1 MSETTDKTKK
11 LSEDAQG
18 LEARGGIGFVDMI
31 VGESGVEV
39 PGFVP
44 TKNEVLQLVQ
54 YWATEIID
62 LHFFYFLYGQSGS
75 EESRTLYF
83 AHRRLDTISQLIGEE
98 EVNQSM
104 QTSRAGFWPGRG
116 SASLEDFQGRHSG
129 RERTL
134 PAESLGGI
142 KLTASRQ
149 FNRARRPVLRRR
161 ARNFARTVHSVYRKL
176 SINKT

>member
-98 EVNQSM
+98 EVTKACKQAE
-104 QTSRAGFWPGRG
+104 QVFGQGVDQQAWKIFKEGTQEEKELYQQKVWEG
-116 SASLEDFQGRHSG
+116 SS
-129 RERTL
+129 
-134 PAESLGGI
+134 
-142 KLTASRQ
+142 
-149 FNRARRPVLRRR
+149 
-161 ARNFARTVHSVYRKL
+161 
-176 SINKT
+176 